1 MGEACIT
8 MEARRGVYRILVA
21 KSEGKRK
28 LGRPRRKWEN
38 NSKMDLQEVG
48 YGGMKWVDLAQ
59 GRDRWRALLN
69 AVMNFWVP

>member
-1 MGEACIT
+1 
-8 MEARRGVYRILVA
+8 MEGRRGVYRILVA
-21 KSEGKRK
+21 KPEGKRK

-48 YGGMKWVDLAQ
+48 YGGMEWVDLAQ
-59 GRDRWRALLN
+59 GRDIWRALLN